1 MCQATCPS
9 EEAVQYWKKKK
20 KTMNSKAKVLS
31 SNLSSNT

>member
-20 KTMNSKAKVLS
+20 NNEFKSKSLEFKPKL
-31 SNLSSNT
+31 